1 MRASELLLCVGLAG
15 FLAALP
21 GCVGGHASQQDS
33 AQEADKVAFTCELGT
48 WTEEGGFVPFGD
60 DAKLELQMGFQ
71 GFLLVAVHA
80 RTAEPAFP
88 EGDGTMSMQIEGA
101 DTLNGK
107 QPEVAFQ
114 DGISEEIL
122 VFFTGNY
129 LSYYEGRA
137 ANLAVRI
144 EDATRTCLVQV
155 AGTLVDEDPC
165 IHTGADP
172 ICPGDTGS

>member
-1 MRASELLLCVGLAG
+1 MRPSELLLGAVLS
-15 FLAALP
+15 ALP
-21 GCVGGHASQQDS
+21 GCGGGHASQQDS
-33 AQEADKVAFTCELGT
+33 AQEADKVAFPCELGT
-48 WTEEGGFVPFGD
+48 WTAADGFVPFGD

-80 RTAEPAFP
+80 RTAEPAFSVG
-88 EGDGTMSMQIEGA
+88 EATMSMQIEGA
-101 DTLNGK
+101 DTLNGQ
-107 QPEVAFQ
+107 QPGVSFQ
-114 DGISEEIL
+114 DGVSEELL

-129 LSYYEGRA
+129 LSYYEGRT

-144 EDATRTCLVQV
+144 EDATRSCLVQV